1 MSEIKTKTTENT
13 GSQSKAYRDGEEE
26 NTQTYNLKVTRS
38 TIRRGA
44 DDEANKGRRM
54 NTNRGPWLWVPSIYL
69 AEGIPYMIAMTVS
82 VVLYKR
88 LGLSNTQI
96 ALYTSWLYLPWV
108 IKPLWSPFVDIFRT
122 KRFWI
127 LAMQLAIGGSLAC
140 VALTLP
146 AANFVRYSLAMF
158 WIMAF
163 SSATHD
169 IAADGYYML
178 ALDTPQQAAF
188 VGVRVI
194 FYRVATIAAKGGLV
208 IMAGVLE
215 NYGYPV
221 ARAWSLAFIGAAA
234 VFLAL
239 FIYHFFV
246 LPRPAIDKNASWD
259 KSKNFLREYFRI
271 LTLFFRRKDILII
284 ICFFLFYR
292 FAEAQ
297 LVKMVA
303 PFLLDARVKGGL
315 GLTTAEVG
323 IIYGTVGVIAL
334 MLGGLLGGY
343 VVYKKGLKFWLWPM
357 VLIMHLPDL
366 IFVYLSHALPQSL
379 WFVGSAVALEQF
391 GYGFGFTAYTMYMI
405 MVSQGEYKTV
415 FYAIGTGIMAL
426 GMMIPAMGS
435 GWIQEMLGYKNF
447 FVWILITTIP
457 GFIVAALVRIDPEYG
472 KK

>member
-1 MSEIKTKTTENT
+1 MSEIKTKT
-13 GSQSKAYRDGEEE
+13 
-26 NTQTYNLKVTRS
+26 
-38 TIRRGA
+38 
-44 DDEANKGRRM
+44 ANH
-54 NTNRGPWLWVPSIYL
+54 TNRNPWLWVPSLYL

-82 VVLYKR
+82 VVLYKN
-88 LGLSNTQI
+88 LGLSNTEI

-108 IKPLWSPFVDIFRT
+108 IKPFWSPFVDLFRT

-127 LAMQLAIGGSLAC
+127 VLMQLVIGGSFAC

-146 AANFVRYSLAMF
+146 TADYVKYTLAMF

-169 IAADGYYML
+169 IAADGFYML
-178 ALDTPQQAAF
+178 GLDTPQQAAF
-188 VGVRVI
+188 VGVRTI
-194 FYRVATIAAKGGLV
+194 FYRIATIASKGGLV
-208 IMAGVLE
+208 ILAGFLQEHGHTVKS
-215 NYGYPV
+215 
-221 ARAWSLAFIGAAA
+221 AWAVTFFFAAA

-239 FIYHFFV
+239 CLYHFFV
-246 LPRPAIDKNASWD
+246 LPYPQSDRSAPLDKGKGVVA
-259 KSKNFLREYFRI
+259 EYFRI
-271 LTLFFRRKDILII
+271 MSLFFRRKDIVVII
-284 ICFFLFYR
+284 LFLLFYR

-303 PFLLDARVKGGL
+303 PFLLDSPAKGGL

-323 IIYGTVGVIAL
+323 VIYGTVGVIAL

-343 VVYKKGLKFWLWPM
+343 AIYRNGLKFWLWPM
-357 VLIMHLPDL
+357 VIIMNVPDL
-366 IFVYLSHALPQSL
+366 IFVYLSHAQPDNIWLIGAAL
-379 WFVGSAVALEQF
+379 AVEQF

-447 FVWILITTIP
+447 YFWILATTIP
-457 GFIVAALVRIDPEYG
+457 GFIVAALVKIDPLYG
-472 KK
+472 KKLGKEPRG

>member
-1 MSEIKTKTTENT
+1 MSEIKTETTDST
-13 GSQSKAYRDGEEE
+13 DSQSKAYRDGEEE
-26 NTQTYNLKVTRS
+26 ATQAYS
-38 TIRRGA
+38 TIRRVA

-54 NTNRGPWLWVPSIYL
+54 NANRNPWFWVPSIYL

-82 VVLYKR
+82 VVLYKK

-96 ALYTSWLYLPWV
+96 ALYSSWLYIPWV

-146 AANFVRYSLAMF
+146 TTDFVRYSLAMF

-169 IAADGYYML
+169 IAADGFYML

-221 ARAWSLAFIGAAA
+221 VRAWSLAFIGVAAF
-234 VFLAL
+234 FLAL
-239 FIYHFFV
+239 CIYHFFV
-246 LPRPAIDKNASWD
+246 LPKPVVDKSAPWD
-259 KSKNFLREYFRI
+259 KSKNFLAEYFRI
-271 LTLFFRRKDILII
+271 LTLFFRRKDILIVI
-284 ICFFLFYR
+284 SFFLFYR

-303 PFLLDARVKGGL
+303 PFLLDSRASGGL

-323 IIYGTVGVIAL
+323 IIYGTVGVVAL

-366 IFVYLSHALPQSL
+366 IFVYLSHALPESL
-379 WFVGSAVALEQF
+379 VLIGTAIAVEQF

-415 FYAIGTGIMAL
+415 FYAIGTGVMAL
-426 GMMIPAMGS
+426 GMMMPAMAS

-447 FVWILITTIP
+447 FIWITITTIP
-457 GFIVAALVRIDPEYG
+457 GFIVAALVKIDPEYG

>member
-1 MSEIKTKTTENT
+1 MMQVNAGKIASGKN
-13 GSQSKAYRDGEEE
+13 SR
-26 NTQTYNLKVTRS
+26 
-38 TIRRGA
+38 
-44 DDEANKGRRM
+44 
-54 NTNRGPWLWVPSIYL
+54 PWFWVPTIYL
-69 AEGIPYMIAMTVS
+69 AEGIPHAIAIIVS
-82 VVLYKR
+82 VILYKK
-88 LGLSNTQI
+88 LGLSNTDI
-96 ALYTSWLYLPWV
+96 AFYTSWLYIPWV

-146 AANFVRYSLAMF
+146 TTDFVRYSLAMF
-158 WIMAF
+158 WIIAF

-169 IAADGYYML
+169 TAADGFYML

-194 FYRVATIAAKGGLV
+194 FYRVATFAAKGGLV

-221 ARAWSLAFIGAAA
+221 VRAWSLAFIGVAA

-239 FIYHFFV
+239 CIYHFFA
-246 LPRPAIDKNASWD
+246 LPKPASDISAPWD
-259 KSKNFLREYFRI
+259 KSKNFLAEYFRI
-271 LTLFFRRKDILII
+271 MTLFFRRKDILIVI
-284 ICFFLFYR
+284 SFFLFYR

-303 PFLLDARVKGGL
+303 PFLLDPQIKGGL

-323 IIYGTVGVIAL
+323 IIYGTVGTVAL
-334 MLGGLLGGY
+334 ILGGLLGGY

-357 VLIMHLPDL
+357 VLIMHVPDL
-366 IFVYLSHALPQSL
+366 IFVYLSHALPESL
-379 WFVGSAVALEQF
+379 VIIGSAVALEQF
-391 GYGFGFTAYTMYMI
+391 GYGFGFTAFTMYMI
-405 MVSQGEYKTV
+405 MVSQGEYKAV
-415 FYAIGTGIMAL
+415 FYAIGTGIMEL
-426 GMMIPAMGS
+426 GLMLPGMTS

-447 FVWILITTIP
+447 FIWILITTIP
-457 GFIVAALVRIDPEYG
+457 GFIVAALVKIDPEYG
-472 KK
+472 KKLVKEARR

>member
-1 MSEIKTKTTENT
+1 
-13 GSQSKAYRDGEEE
+13 
-26 NTQTYNLKVTRS
+26 
-38 TIRRGA
+38 
-44 DDEANKGRRM
+44 
-54 NTNRGPWLWVPSIYL
+54 
-69 AEGIPYMIAMTVS
+69 
-82 VVLYKR
+82 
-88 LGLSNTQI
+88 
-96 ALYTSWLYLPWV
+96 V
-108 IKPLWSPFVDIFRT
+108 IKPLWSPFIDLFRT

-146 AANFVRYSLAMF
+146 TTDFVRYSLAMF

-169 IAADGYYML
+169 IAADGFYML
-178 ALDTPQQAAF
+178 GLDTPQQAAF
-188 VGVRVI
+188 VGIRII

-208 IMAGVLE
+208 IMAGILE

-221 ARAWSLAFIGAAA
+221 VRAWSMAFIGVAA

-239 FIYHFFV
+239 CIYHFFV
-246 LPRPAIDKNASWD
+246 LPKPAADISAPWD
-259 KSKNFLREYFRI
+259 KSKNFLAEYFRI
-271 LTLFFRRKDILII
+271 LTLFFRRKDILIVI
-284 ICFFLFYR
+284 SFFLFYR

-303 PFLLDARVKGGL
+303 PFLLDSRVKGGL
-315 GLTTAEVG
+315 GLTTTEVG
-323 IIYGTVGVIAL
+323 LIYGTVGVVAL

-357 VLIMHLPDL
+357 ALIMHLPDL
-366 IFVYLSHALPQSL
+366 IFVYLSHVLPESL
-379 WFVGSAVALEQF
+379 VLIGAAVAVEQF

-426 GMMIPAMGS
+426 GMMLPAMAS
-435 GWIQEMLGYKNF
+435 GWIQETLGYKHF
-447 FVWILITTIP
+447 FIWITITTIP
-457 GFIVAALVRIDPEYG
+457 GFIVAALVKIDPDYG

>member
-1 MSEIKTKTTENT
+1 MRLFSAQQLT
-13 GSQSKAYRDGEEE
+13 
-26 NTQTYNLKVTRS
+26 L
-38 TIRRGA
+38 
-44 DDEANKGRRM
+44 NKGY
-54 NTNRGPWLWVPSIYL
+54 PWFWVPSLYL
-69 AEGIPYMIAMTVS
+69 AEGIPYIIAMTVS
-82 VVLYKR
+82 VILYKK

-108 IKPLWSPFVDIFRT
+108 IKPFWSPFVDIFRT
-122 KRFWI
+122 KCFWI
-127 LAMQLAIGGSLAC
+127 LAMQLAISGSLAC

-146 AANFVRYSLAMF
+146 TTDFVRYSLAMF

-221 ARAWSLAFIGAAA
+221 VRAWSLAFIGVAA
-234 VFLAL
+234 VFLAM

-246 LPRPAIDKNASWD
+246 LPRPTVDKSAPWD
-259 KSKNFLREYFRI
+259 KSKNFLTEYFRI
-271 LTLFFRRKDILII
+271 LTLFFRRKDIIII

-303 PFLLDARVKGGL
+303 PFLLDSRVKGGL

-334 MLGGLLGGY
+334 MVGGLLGGY
-343 VVYKKGLKFWLWPM
+343 VVYKKGLKFWLWIM
-357 VLIMHLPDL
+357 VFAMHLPDL
-366 IFVYLSHALPQSL
+366 IFVYLSHTLPQSL
-379 WFVGSAVALEQF
+379 VLIGAAIAVEQF

-426 GMMIPAMGS
+426 GMMLPAMAS

-447 FVWILITTIP
+447 FIWITITTIP

>member
-1 MSEIKTKTTENT
+1 MTD
-13 GSQSKAYRDGEEE
+13 SQSKAYRDGEEE
-26 NTQTYNLKVTRS
+26 ATRHAPG
-38 TIRRGA
+38 IRRAGS
-44 DDEANKGRRM
+44 ANKGRRM
-54 NTNRGPWLWVPSIYL
+54 NTNRNPWLWVPSIYL
-69 AEGIPYMIAMTVS
+69 AEGIPYIIAMTVS
-82 VVLYKR
+82 VILYKK

-108 IKPLWSPFVDIFRT
+108 IKPFWSPFVDIFRT

-146 AANFVRYSLAMF
+146 TTDFVRYSLAMF

-221 ARAWSLAFIGAAA
+221 VRAWSLAFIGVAS
-234 VFLAL
+234 VFLAM

-246 LPRPAIDKNASWD
+246 LPRPAIDKSAPWD
-259 KSKNFLREYFRI
+259 KSKNFLAEYFRI
-271 LTLFFRRKDILII
+271 LTLFFRRKDILIVI
-284 ICFFLFYR
+284 SFFLFYR

-357 VLIMHLPDL
+357 VLIMHVPDL
-366 IFVYLSHALPQSL
+366 IFVYLSHALPESL
-379 WFVGSAVALEQF
+379 WLIGSAVALEQF

-426 GMMIPAMGS
+426 GMMLPAMAS

-447 FVWILITTIP
+447 FIWILITTIP
-457 GFIVAALVRIDPEYG
+457 GFVVAALVKIDPAYG
-472 KK
+472 MNYKKEPRR

>member
-1 MSEIKTKTTENT
+1 MSEIIKETTN
-13 GSQSKAYRDGEEE
+13 
-26 NTQTYNLKVTRS
+26 N
-38 TIRRGA
+38 A
-44 DDEANKGRRM
+44 DWN
-54 NTNRGPWLWVPSIYL
+54 PWFWVPTIYL

-88 LGLSNTQI
+88 LGLSNTDI
-96 ALYTSWLYLPWV
+96 TLYTSWLYLPWV
-108 IKPLWSPFVDIFRT
+108 IKPFWSPFVDIFHT

-127 LAMQLAIGGSLAC
+127 LAMQLAIGGSLAG
-140 VALTLP
+140 VALTIP
-146 AANFVRYSLAMF
+146 ASDFVRYTLAMF

-221 ARAWSLAFIGAAA
+221 ARAWSLAFIGVAA

-246 LPRPAIDKNASWD
+246 LSRPAIDKNAPWD
-259 KSKNFLREYFRI
+259 KSKNFLAEYFRI

-303 PFLLDARVKGGL
+303 PFLLDPRVKGGL

-323 IIYGTVGVIAL
+323 IIYGTVGVMAL

-343 VVYKKGLKFWLWPM
+343 VVYKNGLKLWLWPM
-357 VLIMHLPDL
+357 VLIMHVPDL
-366 IFVYLSHALPQSL
+366 IFVYLSHFQPESL
-379 WFVGSAVALEQF
+379 WLVGSFVALEQF

-435 GWIQEMLGYKNF
+435 GWIQETLGYKNF
-447 FVWILITTIP
+447 FIWILITTIP
-457 GFIVAALVRIDPEYG
+457 GFIVAALVKIDPEYG
-472 KK
+472 KKLKKEPRG